1 MRAYH
6 ALPGTTDAHPPC
18 VKRALSGIGIAL
30 LLLPSASCADAIG
43 FSRNSELR
51 VALPPRRSR
60 RDSAWAGEEQLAHRL
75 VRGGEVGVGELP
87 DHLIA

>member
-6 ALPGTTDAHPPC
+6 AHPGTTDAHPPC

-30 LLLPSASCADAIG
+30 LLLPVLS
-43 FSRNSELR
+43 FE
-51 VALPPRRSR
+51 ALY
-60 RDSAWAGEEQLAHRL
+60 SAWAGEEQLAHRL